1 MKMPFHFL
9 KAPKENDNGKTVI
22 LIHGLFLRGL
32 GMYFVA
38 RYLNRFGYEA
48 RLYDYFTTRKNIA
61 IHGIDFAKYVK
72 KVHEEKPDR
81 ELYIVTHSL
90 GSIVT
95 REALCLLEKENANFV
110 KRVVMLAPPNKG
122 SDAARITVKFI
133 PFIGKLVKTLPELS
147 SNGNAY
153 VHKVPVPQSTE
164 IGVIAAKYDNKV
176 SRKYTHIEGEKDHA
190 VVSISHSFI
199 VASRSAMK
207 KTLNFLNDG
216 RF

>member
-1 MKMPFHFL
+1 MKMPFHFF
-9 KAPKENDNGKTVI
+9 KAPKANDNGKTVI

-38 RYLNRFGYEA
+38 RYLNKFGYEA
-48 RLYDYFTTRKNIA
+48 RLYDYFTTRKSIA
-61 IHGIDFAKYVK
+61 IHGIDFAKYIM
-72 KVHEEKPDR
+72 KVHAEKPDR

-122 SDAARITVKFI
+122 SDAAKLAVKFI
-133 PFIGKLVKTLPELS
+133 PFIGRLVKTLPELS
-147 SNGNAY
+147 SHKDAY
-153 VHKVPVPQSTE
+153 IHQVSVPLKTE

-176 SRKYTHIEGEKDHA
+176 SRKYTHIEGEKDHT

-199 VASRSAMK
+199 VASRAAMK
-207 KTLNFLNDG
+207 KTLNFLDEG
-216 RF
+216 HF